1 MQKLNYAKEEQLGS
15 LGSPNTGIF
24 GESGN
29 SATLLRIKELQIGNF
44 HLQQYPACADRIPEA
59 VLGEDLL
66 SQFILTLDYPGNA
79 VALTPIARPK
89 FEHNIFSTGICEE
102 TTVKNGLRI
111 GGIWENSPAVKA
123 GIRPG
128 DLILKLNGK
137 PAAIDTF
144 DTLDEDDAITSCNLL
159 IESKGV
165 QHSITLKKAYLLPPV
180 TQEVQQK

>member
-1 MQKLNYAKEEQLGS
+1 M
-15 LGSPNTGIF
+15 
-24 GESGN
+24 
-29 SATLLRIKELQIGNF
+29 
-44 HLQQYPACADRIPEA
+44 
-59 VLGEDLL
+59 
-66 SQFILTLDYPGNA
+66 
-79 VALTPIARPK
+79 
-89 FEHNIFSTGICEE
+89 
-102 TTVKNGLRI
+102 KNGLRI